1 MYNDYLLE
9 DLVDMAK
16 SGDREAME
24 EILKRFKWLALK
36 LCNRTYIKGWDLDD
50 LMQVTNMA
58 LMRSVQLYKK
68 CGTSFPAYVKTAM
81 KRELFYRIR
90 QSLNKPSYCSIYSK
104 NENGDELVNTFVSEN
119 EDYEGEKNFL
129 HKEKIKFLKKAIGM
143 LSEKERDLI
152 EKYFFEGISLKKYAI
167 ENDMSYRNAV
177 YIKRKALK
185 KLKEFFNKFYK

>member
-68 CGTSFPAYVKTAM
+68 CGTSFPA
-81 KRELFYRIR
+81 
-90 QSLNKPSYCSIYSK
+90 
-104 NENGDELVNTFVSEN
+104 
-119 EDYEGEKNFL
+119 
-129 HKEKIKFLKKAIGM
+129 
-143 LSEKERDLI
+143 
-152 EKYFFEGISLKKYAI
+152 
-167 ENDMSYRNAV
+167 
-177 YIKRKALK
+177 
-185 KLKEFFNKFYK
+185 

>member
-1 MYNDYLLE
+1 MWY
-9 DLVDMAK
+9 
-16 SGDREAME
+16 
-24 EILKRFKWLALK
+24 K
-36 LCNRTYIKGWDLDD
+36 L
-50 LMQVTNMA
+50 
-58 LMRSVQLYKK
+58 S
-68 CGTSFPAYVKTAM
+68 
-81 KRELFYRIR
+81 
-90 QSLNKPSYCSIYSK
+90 SLSK

-185 KLKEFFNKFYK
+185 KLKEFFNKFY